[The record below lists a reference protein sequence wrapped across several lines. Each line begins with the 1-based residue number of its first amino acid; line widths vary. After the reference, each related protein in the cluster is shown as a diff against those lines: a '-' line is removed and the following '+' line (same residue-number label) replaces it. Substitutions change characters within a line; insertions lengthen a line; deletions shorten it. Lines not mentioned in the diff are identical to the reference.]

1 MLQLKTRELSGL
13 FPWIFLICNWICGH
27 RTDRYRA
34 PTMLSH
40 NSVMLQLCHLHF
52 TYEETQAN
60 LLIVGSQKS
69 SKLDPLNLT
78 HKPVIQLLKYI
89 LKNWNA
95 SYCNNVGFIWLRL
108 LLRLLLKKGWIKYKT
123 WKLKCKTQPT
133 EELANKQ
140 GDLGE
145 KRNASK

>member
-1 MLQLKTRELSGL
+1 
-13 FPWIFLICNWICGH
+13 
-27 RTDRYRA
+27 
-34 PTMLSH
+34 MLSH

-69 SKLDPLNLT
+69 SKLDLLNLT

-95 SYCNNVGFIWLRL
+95 SYCNNVGFI
-108 LLRLLLKKGWIKYKT
+108 
-123 WKLKCKTQPT
+123 
-133 EELANKQ
+133 
-140 GDLGE
+140 
-145 KRNASK
+145 